1 MNKTWKRQ
9 VFRHTA
15 LYTAILMF
23 SHTGGGGG
31 AQAQTQTQTHKYA
44 IVMNGQN
51 LPEVKWGQDYKKL
64 AQKSNERQFTHTTN
78 FHIKKNVTLSFN
90 NIDEVVAEK
99 KDVVVF
105 GTATYLPPYGKVSGF
120 DADKLKKRGDAL
132 GWIKTTKPGL
142 VGYSYE
148 GVTCQNNYN
157 NASSGCPELIY
168 KTQFSFGQ
176 QGLKKKTTGGL
187 DIAEDKS
194 RDNSPIYKL
203 QDYPGLGVSFNLS
216 SESLVKSIKYNKI
229 ISSFSEGVTQQNG
242 TQNQHKDKNLVYTTG
257 DYQYKNKYS
266 SRYVGQNEHS
276 AIAFYLNAKLHLLDK
291 KNIKNIAQGKTV
303 NLGTLKSYVEPTAEW
318 KNKRQNYFQG
328 NWTFEDKGTV
338 SVKLKLPEVKAGRCV
353 NKNNPNPNAKAPS
366 PALTA
371 PALWFGPVQNGKV
384 QMYSASVSTYPDSS
398 SSQIFLQ
405 NLSRKDDTSKPGRY
419 SLKPLSTSEIK
430 SKEPNFTGRQTI
442 IRLDGRVQQIKLGQ
456 SNNEVVGFNGNSN
469 NATFGIVSEGSFMP
483 DTSEWKKV
491 LLPWTVR
498 VFADDSKF
506 KEFNKEEKDNK
517 PKYSQKYRSRD
528 NGKRERNLGDIV
540 NSPIVAVGGY
550 LATSANDGMVH
561 IFKKGNGGDERNYS
575 LKLSYIPGT
584 MPRKDIENKD
594 STLAKELR
602 AFAEKG
608 YVGDRYGVDGGFVLR
623 QVNLNGK
630 DHVFM
635 FGAMGFGGRGAYA
648 LDLTKADG
656 SDPTKA
662 SLFDVKDNGNNGNNG
677 NNRVELGYTV
687 GTPQIGK
694 THNGKYAAFLAS
706 GYATKK
712 IDDPTNKTALYV
724 YDLENNG
731 NLIKKIEVKDGKGGL
746 SSPTLVDKDLDGTVD
761 IAYAG
766 DRGGKMYRFDLSG
779 QSPDQWTVRPIF
791 EGTKPITSAPAISQ
805 LKDKRV
811 VIFGTGSD
819 LSEEDVDNMEEQYIY
834 GIFDDDTATTG
845 TVNFSGSG
853 GGLLEQ
859 VLSRDNDNKTLF
871 LTDYKRSD
879 GSGSKGWV
887 VKLKDG
893 QRVTVKPTVVLRTAF
908 VTIRKYNDGGCGAE
922 TAILGIN
929 TADGGKLTKKS
940 ARPIVPDANKD
951 VAQYSG
957 HKQTTKGKS
966 IPIGCMQKGNEIVC
980 PNGYVYDKPVNVRY
994 LDEKKTDGF
1003 STTADGDAGGSG
1015 IDPAGKRSGKNNR
1028 CFSQKGVRTL
1038 LMNDLDS
1045 LDITGPT
1052 CGMKR
1057 ISWREVF
1064 Y

>member
-1 MNKTWKRQ
+1 MN
-9 VFRHTA
+9 A
-15 LYTAILMF
+15 
-23 SHTGGGGG
+23 
-31 AQAQTQTQTHKYA
+31 
-44 IVMNGQN
+44 QN
-51 LPEVKWGQDYKKL
+51 LPEVKWGQDYRKL

-78 FHIKKNVTLSFN
+78 FYIKKNVTLSFN

-132 GWIKTTKPGL
+132 GWIKTIKPGL

-157 NASSGCPELIY
+157 NASRGCPELIY

-176 QGLKKKTTGGL
+176 QGLKKKTNGRL
-187 DIAEDKS
+187 DIDEDKS

-216 SESLVKSIKYNKI
+216 SESLVKSVKYNKI
-229 ISSFSEGVTQQNG
+229 ISSFSEDVTQQNG
-242 TQNQHKDKNLVYTTG
+242 TQSHHKDKNLVYTTG
-257 DYQYKNKYS
+257 DYQYKNRYS
-266 SRYVGQNEHS
+266 SRYVGQDEHS
-276 AIAFYLNAKLHLLDK
+276 AVAFYLNAKLHLLDK

-303 NLGTLKSYVEPTAEW
+303 NLGTLKPYVEPTEEW
-318 KNKRQNYFQG
+318 KNKRGNYFQG
-328 NWTFEDKGTV
+328 NWTFEDKGEV
-338 SVKLKLPEVKAGRCV
+338 SVKLKLPEVKAGRCI
-353 NKNNPNPNAKAPS
+353 NANNPNPNAKAPS

-371 PALWFGPVQNGKV
+371 PALWFGPVKDGKAE
-384 QMYSASVSTYPDSS
+384 MYSASVSTYPDSS
-398 SSQIFLQ
+398 SSRIYLQ
-405 NLSRKDDTSKPGRY
+405 NLKRKTDPGKPGRH
-419 SLKPLSTSEIK
+419 SLETLTENDIK
-430 SKEPNFTGRQTI
+430 SREPNFTGRQTI
-442 IRLDGRVQQIKLGQ
+442 IRLNGGVREIKLDK
-456 SNNEVVGFNGNSN
+456 NNTEVVNFNGNDGN
-469 NATFGIVSEGSFMP
+469 NDTFGIVKDLGVEP

-498 VFADDSKF
+498 ASNNDNQF
-506 KEFNKEEKDNK
+506 KTFNQEEKDNK

-528 NGKRERNLGDIV
+528 TNNGNRNLGDII
-540 NSPIVAVGGY
+540 NSPIVAVGEY

-584 MPRKDIENKD
+584 MPRKDIQSQD

-623 QVNLNGK
+623 EVERDGK
-630 DHVFM
+630 TRVFM

-656 SDPTKA
+656 SDPTA
-662 SLFDVKDNGNNGNNG
+662 VSLFDVKNGNNGKNSNNS
-677 NNRVELGYTV
+677 NNSVQLGYTV

-694 THNGKYAAFLAS
+694 THDGKYAAFLAS
-706 GYATKK
+706 GYATKD
-712 IDDPTNKTALYV
+712 INSTENQTALYV
-724 YDLENNG
+724 YDLESSG
-731 NLIKKIEVKDGKGGL
+731 TLIKKIEVPNGKGGL
-746 SSPTLVDKDLDGTVD
+746 SSPTLVDKDLDGMVD

-766 DRGGKMYRFDLSG
+766 DRGGNMYRFDLSG
-779 QSPDQWTVRPIF
+779 QDPNQWSVRTIF
-791 EGTKPITSAPAISQ
+791 SGNKPITSAPAISQ

-819 LSEEDVDNMEEQYIY
+819 LSEEDVLSTDEQHIY
-834 GIFDDDTATTG
+834 GIFDNDTNTG
-845 TVNFSGSG
+845 TAQDGQGN
-853 GGLLEQ
+853 GLLEQ
-859 VLSRDNDNKTLF
+859 VLKKDGNTLF
-871 LTDYKRSD
+871 LSDYKRSN
-879 GSGSKGWV
+879 GSGDKGWV
-887 VKLKDG
+887 VKLEAG

-908 VTIRKYNDGGCGAE
+908 VTIRKYKDNGCGAE

-940 ARPIVPDANKD
+940 ARPIVPEANTA

-957 HKQTTKGKS
+957 HKKTANGKS
-966 IPIGCMQKGNEIVC
+966 IPIGCMEKDGGTVC

-1052 CGMKR
+1052 
-1057 ISWREVF
+1057 
-1064 Y
+1064 

>member
-1 MNKTWKRQ
+1 MN
-9 VFRHTA
+9 A
-15 LYTAILMF
+15 
-23 SHTGGGGG
+23 
-31 AQAQTQTQTHKYA
+31 
-44 IVMNGQN
+44 QN
-51 LPEVKWGQDYKKL
+51 LPEVKWGNQYQSL
-64 AQKSNERQFTHTTN
+64 THKSNEREVIHTSG
-78 FHIKKNVTLSFN
+78 FSLVKKHISFSFN
-90 NIDEVVAEK
+90 NTDEVVAEK
-99 KDVVVF
+99 KDAVVF
-105 GTATYLPPYGKVSGF
+105 GAATYLPPYGKVSGF
-120 DADKLKKRGDAL
+120 D
-132 GWIKTTKPGL
+132 TTKLTERKNAVDQIGTTHPGL

-148 GVTCQNNYN
+148 GSTC
-157 NASSGCPELIY
+157 SSGGCPTVAY
-168 KTQFSFGQ
+168 RTQFTFGNSS
-176 QGLKKKTTGGL
+176 LAKKTNGGGL
-187 DIAEDKS
+187 DIYEDKS

-203 QDYPGLGVSFNLS
+203 KDHPWLGVSFNLGGES
-216 SESLVKSIKYNKI
+216 SFKPKRQGSLV
-229 ISSFSEGVTQQNG
+229 SSFSEDVTQQNG
-242 TQNQHKDKNLVYTTG
+242 ADSQHKGKNLVYTTD
-257 DYQYKNKYS
+257 DYKSQNNKNHQDKHHA
-266 SRYVGQNEHS
+266 V
-276 AIAFYLNAKLHLLDK
+276 AFYLNAKLHLLDK
-291 KNIKNIAQGKTV
+291 KHITNIAQVGTV
-303 NLGTLKSYVEPTAEW
+303 DLGTLKTRIEPTEAW
-318 KNKRQNYFQG
+318 KKQNNNFFSG
-328 NWTFEDKGTV
+328 SWTYEEKGLV

-419 SLKPLSTSEIK
+419 SLKPLSTSEIE
-430 SKEPNFTGRQTI
+430 SKEPTFTGRQTV
-442 IRLDGRVQQIKLGQ
+442 IRLDSGVQQIKLGKN
-456 SNNEVVGFNGNSN
+456 NNEVTGFNGNSN

-498 VFADDSKF
+498 GSADDNRF
-506 KEFNKEEKDNK
+506 KSINQESSQ
-517 PKYSQKYRSRD
+517 YSQRYRIRD
-528 NGKRERNLGDIV
+528 NNSNRNLGDIV
-540 NSPIVAVGGY
+540 NSPIVAVGEY

-561 IFKKGNGGDERNYS
+561 IFKKNGGGDDRNYS

-584 MPRKDIENKD
+584 MPRKDIESKD

-623 QVNLNGK
+623 QVERDGK
-630 DHVFM
+630 TRVFM

-648 LDLTKADG
+648 LDLTKAENG
-656 SDPTKA
+656 NPTA
-662 SLFDVKDNGNNGNNG
+662 VSLFDVKHDNSGNNSNNS
-677 NNRVELGYTV
+677 NNSVQLGYTV

-706 GYATKK
+706 GYATKT
-712 IDDPTNKTALYV
+712 IDDQQNKTALYV
-724 YDLENNG
+724 YDLESNNG
-731 NLIKKIEVKDGKGGL
+731 TPIATINVPDGKGGL

-779 QSPDQWTVRPIF
+779 NNPNSWTVRTIF

-819 LSEEDVDNMEEQYIY
+819 LSEEDVDNKDIQHVY
-834 GIFDDDTATTG
+834 GIFDNDTDTSVAKDG
-845 TVNFSGSG
+845 QGN
-853 GGLLEQ
+853 GLLEQ
-859 VLSRDNDNKTLF
+859 VLKKDGNTLF
-871 LTDYKRSD
+871 LSDYKRSN
-879 GSGSKGWV
+879 GSGDKGWV
-887 VKLKDG
+887 VKLEAG

-908 VTIRKYNDGGCGAE
+908 VTIRKYTTDGCGAE

-940 ARPIVPDANKD
+940 ARPIVPEANTA

-957 HKQTTKGKS
+957 HKKTSSGKS
-966 IPIGCMQKGNEIVC
+966 IPIGCMEKNGGTVC

-1015 IDPAGKRSGKNNR
+1015 IDPDGKRSGKNNR

-1057 ISWREVF
+1057 ISWREIF

>member
-1 MNKTWKRQ
+1 MDSGVRE
-9 VFRHTA
+9 
-15 LYTAILMF
+15 I
-23 SHTGGGGG
+23 
-31 AQAQTQTQTHKYA
+31 
-44 IVMNGQN
+44 
-51 LPEVKWGQDYKKL
+51 KL
-64 AQKSNERQFTHTTN
+64 DRSNE
-78 FHIKKNVTLSFN
+78 
-90 NIDEVVAEK
+90 
-99 KDVVVF
+99 
-105 GTATYLPPYGKVSGF
+105 AT
-120 DADKLKKRGDAL
+120 
-132 GWIKTTKPGL
+132 GL
-142 VGYSYE
+142 
-148 GVTCQNNYN
+148 
-157 NASSGCPELIY
+157 
-168 KTQFSFGQ
+168 
-176 QGLKKKTTGGL
+176 
-187 DIAEDKS
+187 
-194 RDNSPIYKL
+194 
-203 QDYPGLGVSFNLS
+203 
-216 SESLVKSIKYNKI
+216 
-229 ISSFSEGVTQQNG
+229 
-242 TQNQHKDKNLVYTTG
+242 
-257 DYQYKNKYS
+257 
-266 SRYVGQNEHS
+266 
-276 AIAFYLNAKLHLLDK
+276 
-291 KNIKNIAQGKTV
+291 
-303 NLGTLKSYVEPTAEW
+303 
-318 KNKRQNYFQG
+318 
-328 NWTFEDKGTV
+328 
-338 SVKLKLPEVKAGRCV
+338 
-353 NKNNPNPNAKAPS
+353 
-366 PALTA
+366 
-371 PALWFGPVQNGKV
+371 
-384 QMYSASVSTYPDSS
+384 
-398 SSQIFLQ
+398 
-405 NLSRKDDTSKPGRY
+405 
-419 SLKPLSTSEIK
+419 
-430 SKEPNFTGRQTI
+430 
-442 IRLDGRVQQIKLGQ
+442 
-456 SNNEVVGFNGNSN
+456 NGNDGKN
-469 NATFGIVSEGSFMP
+469 ETFGIVSEGSFMP

-498 VFADDSKF
+498 GFADDSKF
-506 KEFNKEEKDNK
+506 KEFNKEEKNNDNK

-528 NGKRERNLGDIV
+528 NGKHERNLGDIV

-584 MPRKDIENKD
+584 MPRKNIENND

-623 QVNLNGK
+623 QVNNLNGQ
-630 DHVFM
+630 DRVFM

-648 LDLTKADG
+648 LDLTKAD
-656 SDPTKA
+656 SNNPTA
-662 SLFDVKDNGNNGNNG
+662 VSLFDVKNDKNSNNG
-677 NNRVELGYTV
+677 VELGYTV

-706 GYATKK
+706 GYATKE
-712 IDDPTNKTALYV
+712 ITSGDNKTALYV
-724 YDLENNG
+724 YDLEGNG
-731 NLIKKIEVKDGKGGL
+731 TNNLIKKIEVPGGKGGL

-766 DRGGKMYRFDLSG
+766 DRGGNMYRFDLSS
-779 QSPDQWTVRPIF
+779 QDPKQWSARAIF
-791 EGTKPITSAPAISQ
+791 KGDKPITSAPAISQ

-819 LSEEDVDNMEEQYIY
+819 LSEDDVLSTSEQYIY
-834 GIFDDDTATTG
+834 GIFDDDTAASNVDVKLKG
-845 TVNFSGSG
+845 LG

-859 VLSRDNDNKTLF
+859 VLEQKDKTLF

-879 GSGSKGWV
+879 GSGNKGWV

-908 VTIRKYNDGGCGAE
+908 VTIHKYTGTDKCGAE

-940 ARPIVPDANKD
+940 ARPIVPEANQA

-957 HKQTTKGKS
+957 HKKTANGKS
-966 IPIGCMQKGNEIVC
+966 IPIGCMQKGNETVC

-1045 LDITGPT
+1045 LDITGPM

-1064 Y
+1064 F

>member
-1 MNKTWKRQ
+1 MNEGNQ
-9 VFRHTA
+9 
-15 LYTAILMF
+15 
-23 SHTGGGGG
+23 
-31 AQAQTQTQTHKYA
+31 
-44 IVMNGQN
+44 
-51 LPEVKWGQDYKKL
+51 PEVQWNGSYSIKDKDRKREY
-64 AQKSNERQFTHTTN
+64 THHN
-78 FHIKKNVTLSFN
+78 HSRGGSSVSFN
-90 NIDEVVAEK
+90 NSDELVSQQSGTA
-99 KDVVVF
+99 VF

-120 DADKLKKRGDAL
+120 DADGLNKRGNAA
-132 GWIKTTKPGL
+132 GWIRTTRIAL
-142 VGYSYE
+142 AGYSYE
-148 GVTCQNNYN
+148 GVVCRSGT
-157 NASSGCPELIY
+157 GCPKLVY
-168 KTQFSFGQ
+168 KTRFSFDNPDLVKNAGR
-176 QGLKKKTTGGL
+176 L
-187 DIAEDKS
+187 DRHTDPS
-194 RDNSPIYKL
+194 RENSPIYKL
-203 QDYPGLGVSFNLS
+203 KDYPWLGVSFNLGA
-216 SESLVKSIKYNKI
+216 EGTTKDGKTINKLV
-229 ISSFSEGVTQQNG
+229 SSFDEKNSSN
-242 TQNQHKDKNLVYTTG
+242 NNLVYTTEGRDISLG
-257 DYQYKNKYS
+257 DWQREKTAMAY
-266 SRYVGQNEHS
+266 
-276 AIAFYLNAKLHLLDK
+276 YLNAKLHLLDK
-291 KNIKNIAQGKTV
+291 KGIKDITNKTV
-303 NLGTLKSYVEPTAEW
+303 QLGVLRPSIDVRLQRNTGLAGLLNFWASWDIKDNGQIP
-318 KNKRQNYFQG
+318 
-328 NWTFEDKGTV
+328 
-338 SVKLKLPEVKAGRCV
+338 VKLGLPEVKAGRCI
-353 NKNNPNPNAKAPS
+353 NKANPNPNAKAPS

-419 SLKPLSTSEIK
+419 SLKPLSMSEIK
-430 SKEPNFTGRQTI
+430 SKEPNFTGRQTV
-442 IRLDGRVQQIKLGQ
+442 IRLDSGVQQIKLQG
-456 SNNEVVGFNGNSN
+456 NEVANFNGNDGKN
-469 NATFGIVSEGSFMP
+469 DTFGIVSEGSFMP

-498 VFADDSKF
+498 ASNDDGQF
-506 KEFNKEEKDNK
+506 NTFNKEENNGK

-528 NGKRERNLGDIV
+528 SSKHERNLGDIV

-561 IFKKGNGGDERNYS
+561 IFKKGNGVDERNYS

-584 MPRKDIENKD
+584 MPRQYFDNDTSALKD

-623 QVNLNGK
+623 QVEWKGQNR
-630 DHVFM
+630 VFM
-635 FGAMGFGGRGAYA
+635 FGAMGLGGRGAYA
-648 LDLTKADG
+648 LDLTKAENG
-656 SDPTKA
+656 DPTA
-662 SLFDVKDNGNNGNNG
+662 VSLFDVKNDKNKGNNSA
-677 NNRVELGYTV
+677 ELGYTV

-694 THNGKYAAFLAS
+694 THDGKYAAFLAS
-706 GYATKK
+706 GYATKT
-712 IDDPTNKTALYV
+712 IDSTDNKTALYV
-724 YDLENNG
+724 YDLESSG
-731 NLIKKIEVKDGKGGL
+731 TLIKKIDVPGGKGGL

-766 DRGGKMYRFDLSG
+766 DRGGSMYRFDLKDWSVRTIFSG
-779 QSPDQWTVRPIF
+779 N
-791 EGTKPITSAPAISQ
+791 KPITSAPAISQ

-819 LSEEDVDNMEEQYIY
+819 LSEEDVLNTDEQYIY
-834 GIFDDDTATTG
+834 GIFDDDTAASNVDVKLKG
-845 TVNFSGSG
+845 LG

-859 VLSRDNDNKTLF
+859 VLEQKDKTLF

-879 GSGSKGWV
+879 GSGNKGWV

-908 VTIRKYNDGGCGAE
+908 VTIRKYKDNGCGAE

-940 ARPIVPDANKD
+940 ARPIVPDTNTA

-957 HKQTTKGKS
+957 HKKGTNGKS

-1015 IDPAGKRSGKNNR
+1015 IDPDGKRAGKNNR

-1064 Y
+1064 F

>member
-1 MNKTWKRQ
+1 
-9 VFRHTA
+9 H
-15 LYTAILMF
+15 
-23 SHTGGGGG
+23 
-31 AQAQTQTQTHKYA
+31 
-44 IVMNGQN
+44 
-51 LPEVKWGQDYKKL
+51 
-64 AQKSNERQFTHTTN
+64 
-78 FHIKKNVTLSFN
+78 
-90 NIDEVVAEK
+90 
-99 KDVVVF
+99 
-105 GTATYLPPYGKVSGF
+105 
-120 DADKLKKRGDAL
+120 
-132 GWIKTTKPGL
+132 
-142 VGYSYE
+142 
-148 GVTCQNNYN
+148 
-157 NASSGCPELIY
+157 
-168 KTQFSFGQ
+168 
-176 QGLKKKTTGGL
+176 
-187 DIAEDKS
+187 
-194 RDNSPIYKL
+194 
-203 QDYPGLGVSFNLS
+203 
-216 SESLVKSIKYNKI
+216 
-229 ISSFSEGVTQQNG
+229 
-242 TQNQHKDKNLVYTTG
+242 
-257 DYQYKNKYS
+257 
-266 SRYVGQNEHS
+266 
-276 AIAFYLNAKLHLLDK
+276 
-291 KNIKNIAQGKTV
+291 
-303 NLGTLKSYVEPTAEW
+303 
-318 KNKRQNYFQG
+318 
-328 NWTFEDKGTV
+328 
-338 SVKLKLPEVKAGRCV
+338 
-353 NKNNPNPNAKAPS
+353 PNPKVQALS

-371 PALWFGPVQNGKV
+371 PALWFGAVKNGKAE
-384 QMYSASVSTYPDSS
+384 MYSASVSTYPDSS
-398 SSQIFLQ
+398 SSRIFLQ
-405 NLSRKDDTSKPGRY
+405 NLERKTDPNKPGRY
-419 SLKPLSTSEIK
+419 SLADLSASDIQ
-430 SKEPNFTGRQTI
+430 SKEPTFTGRQTV
-442 IRLDGRVQQIKLGQ
+442 IRLDSGVQQIKLQG
-456 SNNEVVGFNGNSN
+456 NEVANFNGNDGKN
-469 NATFGIVSEGSFMP
+469 DTFGIVSEGSFMP

-498 VFADDSKF
+498 ASNDDGQF
-506 KEFNKEEKDNK
+506 NTFNKEENNGK

-528 NGKRERNLGDIV
+528 SSKHERNLGDIV

-550 LATSANDGMVH
+550 LATAANDGMVH
-561 IFKKGNGGDERNYS
+561 IFKKGNGDARNYS

-584 MPRKDIENKD
+584 MPRKDIQSQD

-623 QVNLNGK
+623 QVELSGK
-630 DHVFM
+630 KHVFM

-656 SDPTKA
+656 SDPTA
-662 SLFDVKDNGNNGNNG
+662 VSLFDVKNDNNGKNSNNS

-731 NLIKKIEVKDGKGGL
+731 TLIRKIEVKDGKGGL
-746 SSPTLVDKDLDGTVD
+746 SSPTLVDKDLDGIVD

-766 DRGGKMYRFDLSG
+766 DRGGSMYRFDLSNDNP
-779 QSPDQWTVRPIF
+779 SSWTVRTIF
-791 EGTKPITSAPAISQ
+791 QGTKPITSAPAISQ

-819 LSEEDVDNMEEQYIY
+819 LSEEDVDNKDIQHVY
-834 GIFDDDTATTG
+834 GIFDNDTDTSVAKDG
-845 TVNFSGSG
+845 QGN
-853 GGLLEQ
+853 GLLEQ

-879 GSGSKGWV
+879 GSGDKGWV

-940 ARPIVPDANKD
+940 ARPIVPADNTA

-966 IPIGCMQKGNEIVC
+966 IPIGCMQKGNETVC

-1045 LDITGPT
+1045 LDITGPM

-1064 Y
+1064 F